1 MATSN
6 TFESNLSAIQAAL
19 ANLNAGKLTQEE
31 LESLVENAKEVYERA
46 VVLRYKAFEEKVF
59 GEKVVEE
66 PIFEN
71 AFIEEPEPEISEL
84 ELDIP
89 TFELEE
95 EEEEEEE
102 VENFELNT
110 EEIIE
115 ENPSFD
121 FSLFD
126 DNVEEVQ
133 QETIEEN
140 TIEHVSVTATH
151 TDDFGIHEDKIVMEQ
166 VTLTPT
172 GDENRA
178 FLDKFSKKDMSSYN
192 QISSAKIVT
201 LIGAFGLNE
210 RLQYIN
216 ELFDGSSEDFSEAIK
231 AIDNFGA
238 LDEALMK
245 ASIYANKHNWDN
257 SSETV
262 EEFVHK
268 IKRRYV

>member
-1 MATSN
+1 
-6 TFESNLSAIQAAL
+6 
-19 ANLNAGKLTQEE
+19 
-31 LESLVENAKEVYERA
+31 
-46 VVLRYKAFEEKVF
+46 
-59 GEKVVEE
+59 
-66 PIFEN
+66 
-71 AFIEEPEPEISEL
+71 
-84 ELDIP
+84 
-89 TFELEE
+89 
-95 EEEEEEE
+95 

-126 DNVEEVQ
+126 DNVEEVLE
-133 QETIEEN
+133 ETLEEN
-140 TIEHVSVTATH
+140 VVEHVSVTAAH

-231 AIDNFGA
+231 AIDNFST
-238 LDEALMK
+238 LEEALMK
-245 ASIYANKHNWDN
+245 ASIYANQHNWEN

>member
-1 MATSN
+1 MATNN
-6 TFESNLSAIQAAL
+6 TFESNISAIQAAL

-31 LESLVENAKEVYERA
+31 LESLVENAKEIYERA

-66 PIFEN
+66 PMIVN
-71 AFIEEPEPEISEL
+71 SFIEEQEREISEL

-89 TFELEE
+89 TEQLEE
-95 EEEEEEE
+95 KKEE
-102 VENFELNT
+102 VENFEINT
-110 EEIIE
+110 EEIVA

-126 DNVEEVQ
+126 DTVEEVQ
-133 QETIEEN
+133 EETLEEN
-140 TIEHVSVTATH
+140 AIEHVTVTSTH
-151 TDDFGIHEDKIVMEQ
+151 TDDFGIHEEKIIMEQ

-172 GDENRA
+172 SDENRA
-178 FLDKFSKKDMSSYN
+178 FLDKFTKKDMSSYN

-216 ELFDGSSEDFSEAIK
+216 ELFDGSSEAFSEAIK
-231 AIDNFGA
+231 AIDNFSS
-238 LDEALMK
+238 LDEALIK
-245 ASIYANKHNWDN
+245 ASIFANQYNWDN
-257 SSETV
+257 ASETV